1 MIWYQSH
8 CLFCFMVFVPFSIL
22 FSCFCFA
29 FCLFALVFVPL
40 VTPFTLLA
48 RPRSGSI
55 QGSFLGITV
64 QPEGLHVPAEP
75 YHRYSRMGM
84 QPGAVSNGFDSVVMM
99 S

>member
-1 MIWYQSH
+1 
-8 CLFCFMVFVPFSIL
+8 MVFVPFSIL

-29 FCLFALVFVPL
+29 FCLFARVFVPP
-40 VTPFTLLA
+40 VTPLLTRLA
-48 RPRSGSI
+48 RPRSESVPGNFIKFS
-55 QGSFLGITV
+55 LKAITV

-84 QPGAVSNGFDSVVMM
+84 QPGAVSSGFDSVVMM